1 MTAQASVSL
10 VCVLGGIRVLRPYT
24 SPLSRSL
31 ATLWAFCDSRSP
43 GHPWEG
49 FVLCHLSA
57 LKLHTVSWKSP
68 GNRLLPTVR
77 VTEAE
82 RASQRAER
90 VPKGTQASVPY
101 CDQGILRVEPTLK
114 VTQAFPV
121 FRTGAWNW
129 HTGSHG
135 QSLAKEDS
143 KCAHI
148 GMHTLNCWQS

>member
-1 MTAQASVSL
+1 M
-10 VCVLGGIRVLRPYT
+10 LRPYT

-31 ATLWAFCDSRSP
+31 APSGRSVTP
-43 GHPWEG
+43 DPLGIVG
-49 FVLCHLSA
+49 RVLFSVA
-57 LKLHTVSWKSP
+57 RQAPKRHTVSWKSP